1 MDSDEY
7 LMTVE
12 ILVGGEGKIQRIC
25 LPWRKILYASGGL
38 GGVRG
43 REAEM
48 SQNDSHMVC
57 CNYSYKIQIQS

>member
-25 LPWRKILYASGGL
+25 LPWRKILYASGDL

-43 REAEM
+43 EKLGCLRTILI
-48 SQNDSHMVC
+48 MVC
-57 CNYSYKIQIQS
+57 L